1 MSYPSNNILV
11 TLDIIPINDT
21 ATVAAAIIFI
31 TVAVVLLVTNLFT
44 ATYNC
49 YTIMFYKLI
58 ISKQMLNNVMYNY
71 ILCVLLIKI

>member
-44 ATYNC
+44 GTYNC